1 VAEPEVIVG
10 GKEIGSLAAALT
22 GARGGR
28 DVLVLEAA
36 GQFAPFI
43 GPFSPKRTWFDTA
56 IHYVGGRGPGQ
67 LPHARCEAVG
77 LLEDLQS
84 RDLAPDDLEPTT

>member
-1 VAEPEVIVG
+1 MSEPEVIVG
-10 GKEIGSLAAALT
+10 GNEIGSLAAALT

-36 GQFAPFI
+36 GQFGPFI

-56 IHYVGGRGPGQ
+56 IHYVGERGPGQ
-67 LPHARCEAVG
+67 LLHAEFEAVG
-77 LLEDLQS
+77 LLDDLQS
-84 RDLAPDDLEPTT
+84 RELDPDDLELTT